1 MLAKQVSTLCNSDV
15 TQEKIF
21 WLHTENLWCFIKVNH
36 EKSIASHFKL
46 VLETKVGKE
55 TVSHQRINFFEILF
69 P

>member
-46 VLETKVGKE
+46 VLET
-55 TVSHQRINFFEILF
+55 
-69 P
+69 